1 MTTSPLPTAADIQS
15 HVVRVAAE
23 TNCVLSD
30 QAVAW
35 IVERISAWI
44 ARYTYSEAQ
53 ALDLIKTWVEAWVQP
68 VDMDGQP
75 ITVGTTILA
84 PFAKGGAGSGAHMRR
99 ATVVEIGEPEHRGYG
114 YWTRLLKLRAL
125 DDGKAIRHLYPKN
138 CLVIAAAPSAA

>member
-1 MTTSPLPTAADIQS
+1 MTATLQITPADIQA
-15 HVVRVAAE
+15 HVVRISTE
-23 TNCVLSD
+23 TNCILSD
-30 QAVAW
+30 LAVAW

-44 ARYTYSEAQ
+44 ERYTYREAQ
-53 ALDLIKTWVEAWVQP
+53 VLDLIKTWVEAWAQP

-75 ITVGTTILA
+75 IAVGATILA